1 VKILVSE
8 MAWSCGSLKNY
19 CLAGV
24 KARIKENK
32 SRENNKAHPV
42 KDAFR
47 KAGVFLVYICI
58 PQSPRKT
65 SSEKEQ

>member
-1 VKILVSE
+1 MEL
-8 MAWSCGSLKNY
+8 CNFKNY

-24 KARIKENK
+24 KARLKENK
-32 SRENNKAHPV
+32 SREKNKAHPL

-47 KAGVFLVYICI
+47 KAGVFLVCICT

-65 SSEKEQ
+65 SSE